1 MRTAVERVN
10 SRIDGAFMFEHHYIR
25 GKDKMEARVTIAFIV
40 MLAMALGR
48 IRQNQPSLMRSLV
61 KRAG

>member
-25 GKDKMEARVTIAFIV
+25 GKDNLSTFPTWIA
-40 MLAMALGR
+40 A
-48 IRQNQPSLMRSLV
+48 PSQAERPPFHAPRR
-61 KRAG
+61 KNREKG

>member
-25 GKDKMEARVTIAFIV
+25 GKKRIEARMTIAFIV

-48 IRQNQPSLMRSLV
+48 IRQDQPDLKRSLV
-61 KRAG
+61 RRAC